1 MNILIIG
8 SGGREHA
15 LALKLKESNIE
26 NRLYC
31 NPGNPGTKQ
40 ISDNISFDFSNKDTL
55 INFCKEKMID
65 LVVVGPEQ
73 PLADGISD
81 ILKENNIN
89 CFGPSKYASQLESS
103 KSFAKDFMDEFN
115 IPTAKYKT
123 FESKDLSDCS
133 RYIENSEMPIVIK
146 ADGLAGGKGVYITD
160 NKDDA
165 KNIVE
170 DFFNGKF
177 GEASK
182 KIVIEQFLNGI
193 EASIFA
199 ICDGSDFKLL
209 PASQDYKRAKD
220 GDLGLNTGGMGSF
233 SPTPFVNQELLNK
246 VKVKIVKPV
255 LAGMKA
261 RKQKFSGCLF
271 IGIMIVVEEPYV
283 IEFNVRF
290 GDPET
295 QSVLSLIEG
304 DLANLFL
311 SATRGA
317 IDKNSIFIKKDKYAC
332 TVILASYGYPE
343 SFNKGFEIKG
353 LQNNSSLK
361 DKYIFHAGTKED
373 NNKIVNSGG
382 RVLGVTAVA
391 NSLKEAKENAYNL
404 AEGIH
409 FENKYFRNDIADS
422 AIK

>member
-1 MNILIIG
+1 MNILLIG
-8 SGGREHA
+8 NGGREHA
-15 LALKLKESNIE
+15 LALKLYQSDE
-26 NRLYC
+26 NNTIFC

-40 ISDNISFDFSNKDTL
+40 IAQN
-55 INFCKEKMID
+55 INFDISDEDALVNFCRDEQID

-73 PLADGISD
+73 PLAIGVSD
-81 ILKENNIN
+81 VLRQNKIN

-103 KSFAKDFMDEFN
+103 KSFAKEFMDEFN

-123 FESKDLSDCS
+123 FETKDLSDCS
-133 RYIENSEMPIVIK
+133 RYIDKSDMPVVIK

-160 NKDDA
+160 NREEA

-177 GEASK
+177 GESSK
-182 KIVIEQFLNGI
+182 KIVIEQFLDGV

-199 ICDGSDFKLL
+199 ICDGSDFILL

-233 SPTPFVNQELLNK
+233 SPTPFVDDTIIK
-246 VKVKIVKPV
+246 SIRDKIVKKV
-255 LAGMKA
+255 LIGMKS
-261 RKQKFSGCLF
+261 RKNSFVGCLF
-271 IGIMIVVEEPYV
+271 VGIMIVDNEPFV

-295 QSVLSLIEG
+295 QSVLSLVAG
-304 DLANLFL
+304 DLAHLFY
-311 SATRGA
+311 SAARGA
-317 IDKNSIFIKKDKYAC
+317 IEKNSISINKDKYAC
-332 TVILASYGYPE
+332 TVILASDGYPE
-343 SFNKGFEIKG
+343 NFTKGFEIKG
-353 LQNNSSLK
+353 LQDNSSLK
-361 DKYIFHAGTKED
+361 DSFIFHAGTKEE
-373 NNKIVNSGG
+373 NNVIVSNGG
-382 RVLGVTAVA
+382 RVLGITAVA
-391 NSLKEAKENAYNL
+391 NSLKEAKDNAYNL

-409 FENKYFRNDIADS
+409 FENKYYRKDIADS